1 MHPAEQTELL
11 LEVSSLEGHDETDET
26 ERVQAETNHAM
37 VGSEYRQLCIREY
50 DMLQEGVSKCILGH
64 AVEAQGTNLE
74 IVNDALAIEEIVG
87 RSEEVPVQSFAPRVA
102 SCRGPVATLTRE
114 GEE

>member
-50 DMLQEGVSKCILGH
+50 DMLQRGVSKCIW
-64 AVEAQGTNLE
+64 A
-74 IVNDALAIEEIVG
+74 
-87 RSEEVPVQSFAPRVA
+87 
-102 SCRGPVATLTRE
+102 TRE
-114 GEE
+114 KHKGRTLK